1 MANHRMP
8 DWPRY
13 LVVPL
18 ITLGGAVKLLQK
30 KDLIARKT
38 GIADSR
44 RRVLHLSESAQLTYA
59 AIIKSFVE
67 REKQMLETLDPAE
80 RRELVRLF
88 GKIIAAADAWAKP
101 Y

>member
-1 MANHRMP
+1 MAALSGRAFDHARRRGEAAP
-8 DWPRY
+8 EKG
-13 LVVPL
+13 L
-18 ITLGGAVKLLQK
+18 IT
-30 KDLIARKT
+30 RKT
-38 GIADSR
+38 DIADSR